1 VVERARWEVEEE
13 HMAEQRSRRK
23 RGSLSAEQIIDAA
36 LSILD
41 HEGESA
47 LTFARLGEE
56 LQAAPTAVYRHF
68 ASREHLIT
76 AIADHLD
83 GISLAGYVPTDD
95 WRADLDNL
103 AWRAWRTAVAH
114 PAAAAIS
121 LNLITNGMNELRAVD
136 AVLRALHHAG
146 FSGTEAVLQYQVYAT
161 MVLGAAA
168 ANGGRLAALDGK
180 RASGGWVQV
189 YAPVNPVDYPYAEA
203 LKSELR
209 LVDYEVVF
217 ATQIT
222 MYLDALA
229 LVAAN
234 ASVGS
239 AAAVSE
245 PLS

>member
-1 VVERARWEVEEE
+1 
-13 HMAEQRSRRK
+13 MAEQRSRRK
-23 RGSLSAEQIIDAA
+23 RGSLSSEQIVSAA

-47 LTFARLGEE
+47 LTFSRLGEE
-56 LQAAPTAVYRHF
+56 LQSAPTAVYRHF
-68 ASREHLIT
+68 ASREDLIT

-83 GISLAGYVPTDD
+83 GVSLAGYVPTDD
-95 WRADLDNL
+95 WRTDLDDL

-114 PAAAAIS
+114 PAAAAVS

-146 FSGTEAVLQYQVYAT
+146 LSGLEAVVQYQVYAT

-168 ANGGRLAALDGK
+168 AHGGRLAALDGK
-180 RASGGWVQV
+180 RAAGGWVQV
-189 YAPVNPVDYPYAEA
+189 YAPLDPTEYPYAEA

-217 ATQIT
+217 ATQIE
-222 MYLDALA
+222 MYLEALA
-229 LVAAN
+229 LVA
-234 ASVGS
+234 SSSS
-239 AAAVSE
+239 APGGE
-245 PLS
+245 PLPNRVGVD